1 MTKIISLSVITFF
14 LCVLPAGA
22 SGSSD
27 NPFADLPKASDFL
40 GSPEVFVETVEA
52 KMMPVLGQFFGAI
65 TGVYGMAQGLKAFF
79 RK

>member
-1 MTKIISLSVITFF
+1 MTKIISLSGLLFF
-14 LCVLPAGA
+14 LAIMPVRA
-22 SGSSD
+22 SD
-27 NPFADLPKASDFL
+27 NPFENLPKASDFL